1 MAEYTI
7 TIKDDD
13 DFGIVVNLSGP
24 SNLSDL
30 SKPQGAAARLALGL
44 VTLAPRLISGAPC
57 DCDKCR
63 AARELSDDKPTI
75 H

>member
-13 DFGIVVNLSGP
+13 EFGVVVNLSGP
-24 SNLSDL
+24 
-30 SKPQGAAARLALGL
+30 QGSQGPAARLAIGL
-44 VTLAPRLISGAPC
+44 ATLAPRMIRGSIC
-57 DCDKCR
+57 DCDRCR
-63 AARELSDDKPTI
+63 AARMALDEKPII

>member
-13 DFGIVVNLSGP
+13 LGIIVNLSGP
-24 SNLSDL
+24 SDLSDL
-30 SKPQGAAARLALGL
+30 TKPPGAAARLDLGL
-44 VTLAPRLISGAPC
+44 VTLAPRLIRGAPC
-57 DCDKCR
+57 DCEKCR

>member
-1 MAEYTI
+1 MAEYII

-24 SNLSDL
+24 
-30 SKPQGAAARLALGL
+30 PPHGPAARLAFGL
-44 VTLAPRLISGAPC
+44 VNRVPKIIQEVAAAC

-63 AARELSDDKPTI
+63 AARERLSGKPTL

>member
-7 TIKDDD
+7 TIKNDD
-13 DFGIVVNLSGP
+13 DFGIAVNLSGP
-24 SNLSDL
+24 SGLEG
-30 SKPQGAAARLALGL
+30 PAARLALGL
-44 VTLAPRLISGAPC
+44 VTLAPRLIRGAPC
-57 DCDKCR
+57 DCEKCR

>member
-13 DFGIVVNLSGP
+13 LGVIVNLSGP

-30 SKPQGAAARLALGL
+30 TKPQGAAARLALGL
-44 VTLAPRLISGAPC
+44 VTLAPRLIRGAPC
-57 DCDKCR
+57 DCEKCR

>member
-13 DFGIVVNLSGP
+13 LGIIVNLSGP
-24 SNLSDL
+24 SDLSDL
-30 SKPQGAAARLALGL
+30 TKPPGAAARLALGL
-44 VTLAPRLISGAPC
+44 VTLAPRLIRGAPC
-57 DCDKCR
+57 DCEKCR